1 MCNVM
6 SSHDC
11 TWVKGRSFGQAGKTR
26 DCLILVI
33 EENLWM
39 SYVLFI
45 NGSCR
50 AVVLLTHFLLSY
62 TSLVL
67 YNPPT
72 VKNTRQYW
80 IYLRILKV
88 ILSKVLFDIG
98 FDLWRLF
105 STSWITISADFYICK
120 SFFIRLCAKL
130 IRNC

>member
-1 MCNVM
+1 
-6 SSHDC
+6 
-11 TWVKGRSFGQAGKTR
+11 
-26 DCLILVI
+26 
-33 EENLWM
+33 M
-39 SYVLFI
+39 SYVPFI

-67 YNPPT
+67 YNPQT

-98 FDLWRLF
+98 FDL
-105 STSWITISADFYICK
+105 
-120 SFFIRLCAKL
+120 
-130 IRNC
+130 